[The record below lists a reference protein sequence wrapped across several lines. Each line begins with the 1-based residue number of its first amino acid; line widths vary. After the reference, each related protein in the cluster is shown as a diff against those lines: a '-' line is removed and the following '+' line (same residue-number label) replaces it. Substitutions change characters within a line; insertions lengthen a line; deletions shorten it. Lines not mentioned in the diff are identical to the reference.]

1 MNSNEIAK
9 LAGVSRSTVSR
20 VINNYPNVPEE
31 TRKKVLKVIDE
42 YDYVPHA
49 SARMLAGVK
58 NRIIG
63 LFIIDMAERSGG
75 IKNRIT
81 RSPYYLEFTSS
92 VISVFAL
99 ALFNFSRILS
109 KIMIV
114 PLIEYPT
121 IVSIHAINVVPTDTL
136 ASA

>member
-1 MNSNEIAK
+1 MSV
-9 LAGVSRSTVSR
+9 VSVVLTFLVNVY
-20 VINNYPNVPEE
+20 VIE
-31 TRKKVLKVIDE
+31 
-42 YDYVPHA
+42 
-49 SARMLAGVK
+49 
-58 NRIIG
+58 
-63 LFIIDMAERSGG
+63 
-75 IKNRIT
+75 
-81 RSPYYLEFTSS
+81 EFTSS